1 MDFFHDICYTST
13 VFRNLSTKL
22 GGWEG
27 VEQESVERSSELRL
41 TGVLGVAGCGVGVR
55 VRGESLVDER
65 FKEGEVDL
73 SPRGMGRPFRVLL

>member
-1 MDFFHDICYTST
+1 M
-13 VFRNLSTKL
+13 
-22 GGWEG
+22 
-27 VEQESVERSSELRL
+27 ERSSELRV

-55 VRGESLVDER
+55 VGGESLVDER